1 MMCHSCVLNCVRT
14 TVILC
19 ISKEFLLLFVLYVM
33 QSKQS
38 RDTHFLLSVLFTYH
52 IISSPYPS
60 TITNCVM
67 PLELVFLL
75 LLHPCNGTKRIT
87 TFNNLVN
94 FPFWISIII
103 THFYYLFMAL
113 TTRVFSIFPRNL
125 QKKNTHFFR
134 KSHVQTP
141 PILNL
146 EMVPMRNSYQGCMM
160 S

>member
-52 IISSPYPS
+52 IISSPRPS
-60 TITNCVM
+60 TFTNCVI
-67 PLELVFLL
+67 PFELRILL
-75 LLHPCNGTKRIT
+75 LLHPWNGTKRIT
-87 TFNNLVN
+87 TFKNLVN

-113 TTRVFSIFPRNL
+113 TTRVFSIFPRKIL
-125 QKKNTHFFR
+125 QKYTF
-134 KSHVQTP
+134 P
-141 PILNL
+141 
-146 EMVPMRNSYQGCMM
+146 
-160 S
+160 